1 MRLENKIISTL
12 SYALI
17 ILAIIGYFIF
27 PFLIPLCFLALVV
40 DAVAMTRLFGSCE
53 D

>member
-17 ILAIIGYFIF
+17 ILAVSDYFIF
-27 PFLIPLCFLALVV
+27 AIEVVPLP
-40 DAVAMTRLFGSCE
+40 
-53 D
+53 

>member
-17 ILAIIGYFIF
+17 ILTVSGYFIF
-27 PFLIPLCFLALVV
+27 PFLIPLLFLALAV
-40 DAVAMTRLFGSCE
+40 DAVVMTRLFGSCR